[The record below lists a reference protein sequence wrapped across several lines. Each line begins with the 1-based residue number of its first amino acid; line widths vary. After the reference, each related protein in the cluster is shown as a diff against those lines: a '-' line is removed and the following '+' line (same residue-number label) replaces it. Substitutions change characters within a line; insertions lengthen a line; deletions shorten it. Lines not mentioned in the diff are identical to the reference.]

1 MQSGYTIVYPFGG
14 VAQAAKINGQ
24 QPRTFIGSSVAPD
37 CSGPVSIYLSAPF
50 GLRDEGLL
58 ESALAR
64 AENYYAYGEVDLFL
78 LAAAYVKGIA
88 RNHPLIDGKWR
99 R

>member
-37 CSGPVSIYLSAPF
+37 CSGPVSLVHTMTVVSASEFQKNFGYFKEVAQREPGMVTSNERVRVLSSFRSQRTP
-50 GLRDEGLL
+50 R
-58 ESALAR
+58 
-64 AENYYAYGEVDLFL
+64 
-78 LAAAYVKGIA
+78 
-88 RNHPLIDGKWR
+88 
-99 R
+99 